1 MTLAR
6 MASTYRSTPGRSRRT
21 INSWG
26 PMSLPSETNR
36 PATQGQ
42 NVPETEEE
50 YVEYYQD
57 RIYHSQSRQLYPLQE
72 DLADWI
78 NKILGIDYITGENFL
93 DILDNGVVVCHLARV
108 IQERAKQVVDM
119 GSVKGVSS
127 YHSLWQP
134 ASHESRCSGNQDSEQ
149 PIPTIKGRCW
159 ENAARRSFFS
169 RDNMEN
175 FIQFC
180 RKLGVHQNLLFESDD
195 LVLHNQPR
203 NVILCLLEV
212 SRLASRYNVE
222 PPSLVQLEKEIAEE
236 ESQAHSQC
244 HSDSGLSHSSLMSWQ
259 FQSSPA
265 TPRSSPDKIRHSS
278 SSSAISSGSINRWGR
293 SAGGRPR
300 SSERRS
306 LLIESSPGSG
316 VMSPQRDLRRAASEG
331 NTGPGA
337 TSGGASD
344 GVPSDTTEDDWS
356 RGSGEDPD
364 LEIDQDLGQGEHTE
378 ITELDRRVQQVT
390 KVAQRHCQCP
400 PARCSKLKVR
410 KVGEGRYN
418 IAGRNVFIRL
428 LKGRHMMVRVGG
440 GWDTLEH
447 FLLRHDPCQ
456 VKVVSRDSPT
466 NKSSSPSYLHI
477 QAKYRS
483 PPPSDPIG
491 R

>member
-1 MTLAR
+1 MTLVT
-6 MASTYRSTPGRSRRT
+6 MASMFRSTPGRSRRSV
-21 INSWG
+21 NSWG
-26 PMSLPSETNR
+26 PMSLPSEMNR
-36 PATQGQ
+36 PGTVPPQGHHM
-42 NVPETEEE
+42 PETEEE
-50 YVEYYQD
+50 CVEYYQD
-57 RIYHSQSRQLYPLQE
+57 RIYSSQSRQLYPLQE

-78 NKILGIDYITGENFL
+78 NKTLGIDYITGENFL
-93 DILDNGVVVCHLARV
+93 DMLDNGVVVCHLARV
-108 IQERAKQVVDM
+108 IQERAKQVVDI
-119 GSVKGVSS
+119 GSVKG
-127 YHSLWQP
+127 
-134 ASHESRCSGNQDSEQ
+134 

-212 SRLASRYNVE
+212 SRLASRYSVE
-222 PPSLVQLEKEIAEE
+222 PPSLVQLEREIAEE
-236 ESQAHSQC
+236 ESHSHSNC
-244 HSDSGLSHSSLMSWQ
+244 HSDSGLSHSSLISWQ

-265 TPRSSPDKIRHSS
+265 VTPRSSPDKIRHSS
-278 SSSAISSGSINRWGR
+278 SSSAISSGSISRWGR
-293 SAGGRPR
+293 TPVGRPR
-300 SSERRS
+300 SSERHS
-306 LLIESSPGSG
+306 LMLIESSPGG
-316 VMSPQRDLRRAASEG
+316 VGAMSPQRDLRRTASEG

-337 TSGGASD
+337 NSGGASD

-364 LEIDQDLGQGEHTE
+364 LEIDQELGQGDHTE
-378 ITELDRRVQQVT
+378 ITELDRRVQQVAR
-390 KVAQRHCQCP
+390 VAQRHCHCP
-400 PARCSKLKVR
+400 SSKCNKLKVK

-456 VKVVSRDSPT
+456 VKVVNRDSPT

-477 QAKYRS
+477 RAKYRS